1 MQAKNYFLI
10 LRLKS
15 RRQAALGITEAS
27 FVDFPLRAVELN
39 LLLSLALS
47 LPIEKL
53 ADFFENRKNK

>member
-1 MQAKNYFLI
+1 MNEYSLAKVQFLL

-27 FVDFPLRAVELN
+27 FVLR
-39 LLLSLALS
+39 SLALS

-53 ADFFENRKNK
+53 ADFFENN